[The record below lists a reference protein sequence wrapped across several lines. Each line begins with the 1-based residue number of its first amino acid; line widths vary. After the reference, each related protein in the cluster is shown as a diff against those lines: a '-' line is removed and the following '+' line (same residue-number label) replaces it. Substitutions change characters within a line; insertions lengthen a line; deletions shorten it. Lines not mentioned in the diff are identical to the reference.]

1 MLVKFQN
8 PDEADPICK
17 VQKQLDETKEELLE
31 TLEALLRRG
40 ERLEDLAEKS
50 KDLGFKSKAFL
61 RKAEDLNSCCVLF

>member
-40 ERLEDLAEKS
+40 ERLEDLAEVN
-50 KDLGFKSKAFL
+50 LLLVAFQCSNT
-61 RKAEDLNSCCVLF
+61 LN